1 MTNEANSKE
10 QLLSELKRLNLEIET
25 LNRRLEKL
33 QQEKADLEIMLQATA
48 EHGDRVLRDLRRQ
61 KLDLEIL
68 LEATTEHSDSM
79 TLELKHQAQEE
90 RRQREEQFQLITE
103 TMPVGLAI
111 AQIADDRV
119 LYANQAMGM
128 LLGLS
133 PQALLNCRSIDFYY
147 TPAEW
152 LTILSILS
160 RDQRFQGEI
169 RFKRADGTPFWAL
182 LSLRPFVFQGANTL
196 LTTLYDI
203 TARKQAEEALQE
215 SKQQLNRQNAALIDL
230 TRNKALSQGDWQTA
244 MREITTVAAWT
255 LDIERASIWLYGEEK
270 ASINCVDLFE
280 LTANRH
286 FEGIEIMAADYPVYF
301 RALEKDQLIAAH
313 DAYTDPRTA
322 ELGESYL
329 KPFGITAILDAPIRL
344 GGGTIGVLC
353 LERVGTPRSW
363 TVEEQGFV
371 RSVADLA
378 TLALEAHQR
387 KQAEAERMQ
396 FIQELAF
403 KNVALQQAKDELAQI
418 NQTLEQKVKE
428 RTQELSQ
435 TLEVLKATQAEL
447 VIENALLRSAEQIPT
462 YDYQVGG
469 SLPMDAPTY
478 VVRQADRHLYKALKL
493 GEFCYVL
500 NSRQMGKSSLRVQIM
515 KRLKTEGFACAAID
529 LSEIG
534 NRQTTLEQW
543 YAGFTY
549 LLVRSF
555 NLFAQVNIYTWW
567 QEHDFLSPV
576 QRLSRFIEEGL
587 LKNISENIIIFIDE
601 IDSVLTLDF
610 ATDDFFILLRT
621 CYNKRV
627 DHPDYQR
634 LTFVLFGVATSS
646 QLIQNKQRTPFNM
659 GQAIPLSG
667 FQLHEAQ
674 PLLHGIAE
682 KGSNSQ
688 AVLKEVLTWTGGQP
702 FLTQKLCKLIRK
714 APSPIF
720 KESEAAWIE
729 TLVKTQVIENWEVQ
743 DEPEHLRTIRDRL
756 LNDGQRAVL
765 LLQRYQQI
773 LLQGKAAADDSPEQ
787 KELLLSGLVVK
798 QSSTQDSTPVL
809 KVANPIYRAVFNLSW
824 VKKQLNS
831 LHKSACNR
839 KI

>member
-1 MTNEANSKE
+1 MANEASSKE
-10 QLLSELKRLNLEIET
+10 RFLSELKRLNLEIET

-33 QQEKADLEIMLQATA
+33 QQEKADLEIILQATV
-48 EHGDRVLRDLRRQ
+48 EHGDRVLRDMQRQ
-61 KLDLEIL
+61 KVDLEFL
-68 LEATTEHSDSM
+68 LEATTEHSDFIA
-79 TLELKHQAQEE
+79 LELKHQAQEE

-111 AQIADDRV
+111 AQIADGRV

-133 PQALLNCRSIDFYY
+133 PQALLNCRAIDFYY
-147 TPAEW
+147 NPAER

-169 RFKRADGTPFWAL
+169 QFKRADGTPFWAL

-203 TARKQAEEALQE
+203 TDRKQAEEALQE

-230 TRNKALSQGDWQTA
+230 TRNQALSQGDWQTA

-270 ASINCVDLFE
+270 ASINCADLFE

-286 FEGIEIMAADYPVYF
+286 SEGIEIIAADYPAYL
-301 RALEKDQLIAAH
+301 RALEEDQIIAAH

-353 LERVGTPRSW
+353 LERVGTPRPW

-371 RSVADLA
+371 RSVADLV
-378 TLALEAHQR
+378 TLAIEAHQR
-387 KQAEAERMQ
+387 KQAEAERIQ

-418 NQTLEQKVKE
+418 NRTLEKKVKE

-447 VIENALLRSAEQIPT
+447 VMENSLLRSAEQIPT
-462 YDYQVGG
+462 YNYQVGG

-500 NSRQMGKSSLRVQIM
+500 NSRQMGKSSLRVQMM
-515 KRLKTEGFACAAID
+515 KRLKMEGFACATID
-529 LSEIG
+529 VSEIG

-555 NLFAQVNIYTWW
+555 NLFAQVDICTWW
-567 QEHDFLSPV
+567 QEHGLFSPV
-576 QRLSRFIEEGL
+576 QRLSQFIDEEL
-587 LKNISENIIIFIDE
+587 IKKISQNIIIFIDE
-601 IDSVLTLDF
+601 IDSMLALDF
-610 ATDDFFILLRT
+610 AIDDFFVLLRT
-621 CYNKRV
+621 FYNKRAE
-627 DHPDYQR
+627 HPDYKR
-634 LTFVLFGVATSS
+634 LSFVLLGVATPS
-646 QLIQNKQRTPFNM
+646 QLMQDKQRTPFNV
-659 GQAIPLSG
+659 GQAIELKG
-667 FQLHEAQ
+667 FQSHEAQ
-674 PLLHGIAE
+674 PLLAGLAE
-682 KGSNSQ
+682 KASNPQ
-688 AVLKEVLTWTGGQP
+688 AVLKEVLSWTNGQP
-702 FLTQKLCKLIRK
+702 FLTQKLCKLICN
-714 APSPIF
+714 AVEPIP
-720 KESEAAWIE
+720 KLREAEWIE
-729 TLVKTQVIENWEVQ
+729 NLVQTKVIENWEAQ

-756 LNDGQRAVL
+756 LANKQQSVPL
-765 LLQRYQQI
+765 LKLYQHLQQSEVM
-773 LLQGKAAADDSPEQ
+773 ADDSPEQ

-798 QSSTQDSTPVL
+798 RMSRSQDGLLVL
-809 KVANPIYRAVFNLSW
+809 AVGNPIYQAVFSPRWIHQQIEVYNSW
-824 VKKQLNS
+824 
-831 LHKSACNR
+831 
-839 KI
+839 